1 VKAVGLRVHGRVQ
14 GVWFRASA
22 VTEAEH
28 LGLRGWVRNLS
39 DGSVEAHVQGAAAAI
54 DDLIAWCRVGPSGAE
69 VTEVEV
75 AATDSDDTLTS
86 FRIR

>member
-1 VKAVGLRVHGRVQ
+1 MRAVRLRVHGRVQ

-22 VTEAEH
+22 VTEAER

-39 DGSVEAHVQGAAAAI
+39 DGSVEAHAQGDARAV

-69 VTEVEV
+69 VTEVEFAETV
-75 AATDSDDTLTS
+75 GDDTLTS